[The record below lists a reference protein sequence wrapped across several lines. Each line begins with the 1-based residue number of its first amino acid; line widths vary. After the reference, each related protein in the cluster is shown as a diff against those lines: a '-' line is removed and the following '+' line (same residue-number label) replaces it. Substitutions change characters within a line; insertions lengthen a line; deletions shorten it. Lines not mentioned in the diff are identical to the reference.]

1 MSKDN
6 SEKLVRAFSTAL
18 EIDATTVKD
27 DLKYQSIPEWDSMSH
42 MFLISEIEEAFDVE
56 IDTDDVI
63 DLSSVGKAKE
73 ILGKYDIS
81 F

>member
-1 MSKDN
+1 MSTN
-6 SEKLVRAFSTAL
+6 NEKLQNAFCTAL
-18 EIDATTVKD
+18 EIEATVVKD

-42 MFLISEIEEAFDVE
+42 MFLISELEEAFDIE

-63 DLSSVGKAKE
+63 DLSSVAKARE
-73 ILGKYDIS
+73 ILSKYDIS

>member
-6 SEKLVRAFSTAL
+6 SEKLVLAFSTAL
-18 EIDATTVKD
+18 EIDAATVKD

-42 MFLISEIEEAFDVE
+42 MFLISEIEDAFDVE

>member
-1 MSKDN
+1 MSAENNQKIIT
-6 SEKLVRAFSTAL
+6 AFTTAL
-18 EIDATTVKD
+18 EIDASIVVD
-27 DLKYQSIPEWDSMSH
+27 ELKYQSIPEWDSMSH
-42 MFLISEIEEAFDVE
+42 MFLISEIEEVFQVE

-73 ILGKYDIS
+73 ILAKYDVT

>member
-1 MSKDN
+1 MNKDN
-6 SEKLVRAFSTAL
+6 SEKLIKAFSRAL
-18 EIDATTVKD
+18 EIDPAIVKD
-27 DLKYQSIPEWDSMSH
+27 ELKYQSIVEWDSMSH
-42 MFLISEIEEAFDVE
+42 MFLISEIEEEFDVE